1 MAEFG
6 NGLADESLLDSDPGH
21 PELEDPGVGDEEPG
35 LEEGEAAIEDPEL
48 EAIKARVREME
59 EEAEKLK
66 ELQNEVEK
74 QMNLSP
80 PPAGPVIMSIEEK
93 MEADGRSIYVGNV
106 DYGATA
112 EELEAHFHGCGSV
125 NRVTIL
131 CDKFTGHPKGLGPRE
146 QIGPESA
153 PQTAGS
159 HGPASAHAG
168 ETSPHL
174 GLGIT
179 AATRPLEAEDGPSGA
194 EGDQHRGI
202 PLTNTPHPPSPP
214 HPSIFPLLS
223 PLLSLDKK
231 KRKNTP
237 LNKRRKKEEKKTK
250 KKKRERKKREK
261 RASPGQTD

>member
-6 NGLADESLLDSDPGH
+6 NGLAEESLLDSDPGH
-21 PELEDPGVGDEEPG
+21 SELEDPGVGDEEPG
-35 LEEGEAAIEDPEL
+35 LDEGEAAIEDPEL

-146 QIGPESA
+146 QIVLALA
-153 PQTAGS
+153 PQTAVFL
-159 HGPASAHAG
+159 GPASAHVEE
-168 ETSPHL
+168 ETSHPVRATTVATHL
-174 GLGIT
+174 
-179 AATRPLEAEDGPSGA
+179 PEEEDGPSGA
-194 EGDQHRGI
+194 EGEQHRGT
-202 PLTNTPHPPSPP
+202 PPTNTSPP
-214 HPSIFPLLS
+214 PYEIPPYYHPV
-223 PLLSLDKK
+223 SL
-231 KRKNTP
+231 
-237 LNKRRKKEEKKTK
+237 
-250 KKKRERKKREK
+250 
-261 RASPGQTD
+261 